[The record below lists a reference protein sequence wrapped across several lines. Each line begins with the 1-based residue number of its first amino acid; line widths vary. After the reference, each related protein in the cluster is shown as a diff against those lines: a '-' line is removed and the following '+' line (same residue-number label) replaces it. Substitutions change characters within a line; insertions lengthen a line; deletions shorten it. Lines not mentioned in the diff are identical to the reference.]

1 MPNLKKTNN
10 NNNKPQMIYKSSNY
24 KQQKNI
30 ADNRQIPLQKIINK
44 QTQYKKIKK
53 ASKPEVAG
61 KHQTNTHKLKGPLK
75 ETRHKLLT
83 LKQPVYS
90 QTY

>member
-1 MPNLKKTNN
+1 
-10 NNNKPQMIYKSSNY
+10 MIYKSSNY

-53 ASKPEVAG
+53 ASKLEVAG
-61 KHQTNTHKLKGPLK
+61 KHQTNTQIKRIAKRNK
-75 ETRHKLLT
+75 AQTSYKKT
-83 LKQPVYS
+83 PV
-90 QTY
+90 

>member
-1 MPNLKKTNN
+1 
-10 NNNKPQMIYKSSNY
+10 MIYKSSNY

-53 ASKPEVAG
+53 ASKLEVAG
-61 KHQTNTHKLKGPLK
+61 KDQTNTQIKRTAKRNK
-75 ETRHKLLT
+75 AQTSYKKT
-83 LKQPVYS
+83 PV
-90 QTY
+90 

>member
-1 MPNLKKTNN
+1 
-10 NNNKPQMIYKSSNY
+10 MIYKSSNY

-53 ASKPEVAG
+53 KLPNQKQLENI
-61 KHQTNTHKLKGPLK
+61 KQTHTN
-75 ETRHKLLT
+75 
-83 LKQPVYS
+83 
-90 QTY
+90 

>member
-1 MPNLKKTNN
+1 
-10 NNNKPQMIYKSSNY
+10 MIYKSSNY

-53 ASKPEVAG
+53 ASKLEVAG
-61 KHQTNTHKLKGPLK
+61 KHQTNTHKLRGRLK

-83 LKQPVYS
+83 KKRQSNRHTKITVVLSVDD
-90 QTY
+90 

>member
-1 MPNLKKTNN
+1 
-10 NNNKPQMIYKSSNY
+10 MIYKSSNY

-53 ASKPEVAG
+53 ASKLEVAG
-61 KHQTNTHKLKGPLK
+61 KHQTNTHKLRGLLK

-83 LKQPVYS
+83 KKRQSNRHTKITVVLSVDD
-90 QTY
+90 

>member
-1 MPNLKKTNN
+1 
-10 NNNKPQMIYKSSNY
+10 MIYKSSNY

-53 ASKPEVAG
+53 SFQTRSRWKTSN
-61 KHQTNTHKLKGPLK
+61 KHTQIKRTAKRNKAQTSYKKT
-75 ETRHKLLT
+75 
-83 LKQPVYS
+83 PV
-90 QTY
+90 

>member
-44 QTQYKKIKK
+44 QTQ
-53 ASKPEVAG
+53 
-61 KHQTNTHKLKGPLK
+61 
-75 ETRHKLLT
+75 
-83 LKQPVYS
+83 
-90 QTY
+90 

>member
-53 ASKPEVAG
+53 
-61 KHQTNTHKLKGPLK
+61 KLPNQK
-75 ETRHKLLT
+75 
-83 LKQPVYS
+83 
-90 QTY
+90 

>member
-1 MPNLKKTNN
+1 
-10 NNNKPQMIYKSSNY
+10 MIYKSSNY

-30 ADNRQIPLQKIINK
+30 ADNRQVPLQKIINK

-53 ASKPEVAG
+53 ASKLEVAG
-61 KHQTNTHKLKGPLK
+61 KHQTNTHKLRGPLK

-83 LKQPVYS
+83 KKRQSNRHTKITVVLSVDD
-90 QTY
+90 